1 MDKDKLKDFNDV
13 EEQNELDDVIQ
24 PKDGLI
30 KEINKKVYIKDN
42 SGKKKQLLKEVR
54 YQF

>member
-1 MDKDKLKDFNDV
+1 MDKNKLKDFNTIDEQTEL
-13 EEQNELDDVIQ
+13 EEIIQ

-30 KEINKKVYIKDN
+30 KEINKKVYVKDN

-54 YQF
+54 FQG